1 MNKRIDNIGVRLT
14 DIFNRAEAENAPTG
28 AIADK
33 MALEIIARG
42 RKAA

>member
-1 MNKRIDNIGVRLT
+1 MNRRIDNIGATLT
-14 DIFNRAEAENAPTG
+14 GIFNRAEADGLPTG
-28 AIADK
+28 AVADK